1 MPVAFAF
8 ALVLLA
14 VLICAALV
22 GPAALAAVRPQLS
35 ARPRVSIVLVAAS
48 GAAWGL
54 ALIAVGPALSWAVT
68 GPHLLQGTAGAVCQQ
83 CLVATNPFSSHPLP
97 VGVPSAVL
105 IGASALIIAV
115 IAAAVLWEFLVR
127 GPKLCR
133 AVRADLR
140 PIASIAGEPVRI
152 DEDRSAFAYALPLR
166 CGGIVVSRGAV
177 ELLDEEELRA
187 VVAHEA
193 IHVTKRHH
201 LIAALTMGMA
211 APLRWIPF
219 IAACERTILD
229 LLEIDADAGASRTAG
244 TNALVSAL
252 VKLQA
257 AVAPRTA
264 SAPRAPEPPQAPAV
278 PARSVATRTSG
289 ALLVL
294 GARRT
299 EPAEAGSRAMGGPS
313 ARVASLV
320 GRRQRPRRW
329 PTAGLAA
336 LIAPVSAAGVGV
348 HLAGAVALLSGCA
361 VV

>member
-8 ALVLLA
+8 ALVVLA
-14 VLICAALV
+14 VLVCVALV

-35 ARPRVSIVLVAAS
+35 ARPRASIALIGAS

-54 ALIAVGPALSWAVT
+54 ALIAAGPVLSWAVT
-68 GPHLLQGTAGAVCQQ
+68 GPHLLPGTVGAVCQQ

-97 VGVPSAVL
+97 LGVPSAVL
-105 IGASALIIAV
+105 IGASALVVAV
-115 IAAAVLWEFLVR
+115 IAASVLWELLVR
-127 GPKLCR
+127 GPRLCR

-140 PIASIAGEPVRI
+140 PSGSIAGEPVRI
-152 DEDRSAFAYALPLR
+152 DEDRSAFAYALPR
-166 CGGIVVSRGAV
+166 RRGGIVVSRGAV

-193 IHVTKRHH
+193 IHVANRHH

-229 LLEIDADAGASRTAG
+229 LLEIDADAGALRTVG
-244 TNALVSAL
+244 TSALVSAL

-257 AVAPRTA
+257 AEA
-264 SAPRAPEPPQAPAV
+264 PQAPAEV
-278 PARSVATRTSG
+278 PAPSVATRTSG
-289 ALLVL
+289 ALFVL
-294 GARRT
+294 GAMGT
-299 EPAEAGSRAMGGPS
+299 EPAEADSRAVGGPS

-320 GRRQRPRRW
+320 GRWQRPRRW

-348 HLAGAVALLSGCA
+348 HVAGAVALLSGCA

>member
-1 MPVAFAF
+1 LSVAAIY
-8 ALVLLA
+8 AIRIS
-14 VLICAALV
+14 ICNL
-22 GPAALAAVRPQLS
+22 LS
-35 ARPRVSIVLVAAS
+35 ASQTRCMAS
-48 GAAWGL
+48 
-54 ALIAVGPALSWAVT
+54 
-68 GPHLLQGTAGAVCQQ
+68 PHRW
-83 CLVATNPFSSHPLP
+83 NPFS
-97 VGVPSAVL
+97 
-105 IGASALIIAV
+105 
-115 IAAAVLWEFLVR
+115 
-127 GPKLCR
+127 
-133 AVRADLR
+133 
-140 PIASIAGEPVRI
+140 
-152 DEDRSAFAYALPLR
+152 
-166 CGGIVVSRGAV
+166 
-177 ELLDEEELRA
+177 
-187 VVAHEA
+187 
-193 IHVTKRHH
+193 
-201 LIAALTMGMA
+201 
-211 APLRWIPF
+211 
-219 IAACERTILD
+219 AACERTILD

-257 AVAPRTA
+257 AEAPRTA